1 MQNVQRRQRIR
12 YQVTRG
18 ERDAVRLAGIA
29 QHSTMKDV
37 LAQAERDLDEAMAFL
52 DADELRIDELRSA
65 KPRGPDDE
73 SRGLQF
79 VESLVL
85 QAQLR
90 LKVAEERLTRRGPNA
105 MLLRLT

>member
-12 YQVTRG
+12 CQVTRG
-18 ERDAVRLAGIA
+18 KREAMRLAGIA
-29 QHSTMKDV
+29 QHSTMKDI
-37 LAQAERDLDEAMAFL
+37 LAQAERDLDEAIACL
-52 DADELRIDELRSA
+52 DADERRLDELRRD
-65 KPRGPDDE
+65 KPRGPEDE

-105 MLLRLT
+105 MLVRLT